1 MSEPTQIAIAVVRSD
16 NRVLI
21 GQRPAD
27 VPLGGLWEF
36 PGGKVKGGESLADAA
51 SRECREE
58 TGLEVEVIERFCA
71 KTHTYPHDQI
81 RLHFFFCKS
90 CDPGGQPAAPF
101 RWVNCEELDQFQFP
115 DANREVVRLLMN
127 EKWSPP

>member
-1 MSEPTQIAIAVVRSD
+1 MNEPTQIAIAVVRSD

-58 TGLEVEVIERFCA
+58 TGLEVEIIERFCT
-71 KTHTYPHDQI
+71 KTHTYTHDQVQ
-81 RLHFFFCKS
+81 LHFFFCQS
-90 CDPGGQPAAPF
+90 CVPGGQPAAPF
-101 RWVNCEELDQFQFP
+101 HWVNCEELDQFRFP
-115 DANREVVRLLMN
+115 EANREVVKLLMN